1 MHYGTWM
8 VGMLASLDIV
18 KEVEGVVR
26 EKMEAVAQEKIVPLV
41 TKFLVQPV
49 TPVAV
54 LEFEQ
59 QLQNAF
65 RELGQNLMEW
75 TLNAAEPEDADD
87 QPHDVKVD
95 GGGYRRL
102 RDKTPNRDVATTF
115 GRITLWR
122 RGYRSWS
129 RDDGESLVFPLERQL
144 GLVEKT
150 TPALAGRIARRMAE
164 AGATQGTVIDWLRRE
179 HDVAIGVERLRH
191 LCEQVSSSLEEQR
204 ESHQVQYLLELLAQA
219 QASSGRN
226 KPVLAAGRDGV
237 TFHVQGVY
245 EVGSTATISVYDR
258 GGRRLGSVYLAQPSE
273 AHQTTLSDQL
283 TSLLRTTL
291 AGWNGP
297 LPRLCYVTDAGDAET
312 QYYRDVLRGMRD
324 PNKPWRRLKWIRIV
338 DYFHVSQRIA
348 TMAQALRFDSD
359 RDAHAWMIRM
369 RKLLKK
375 PGGAGRV
382 LHSAAAMKSRLGL
395 HKSRKAEFRRA
406 CNYLRNQRRFI
417 DYAKY
422 KRLGLPI
429 GSGVTEAAC
438 KTVFTQRLKLSGM
451 QWKRGGAKTIL
462 SLRIVLLSGIWDQAY
477 KASVK
482 SNTSCHIEVY
492 DNKSRSHSRIAA

>member
-1 MHYGTWM
+1 
-8 VGMLASLDIV
+8 
-18 KEVEGVVR
+18 
-26 EKMEAVAQEKIVPLV
+26 MEACLEQRIAPQL
-41 TKFLVQPV
+41 TKFLLGPI
-49 TPVAV
+49 TPEAT

-59 QLQNAF
+59 ELQNAT
-65 RELGQNLMEW
+65 RELGRDLMEW
-75 TLNAAEPEDADD
+75 TVNAAEPEEAEN
-87 QPHDVKVD
+87 QPHDVNVD
-95 GGGYRRL
+95 GGGFRRL

-164 AGATQGTVIDWLRRE
+164 AGATQGTVIDWLRQE
-179 HDVAIGVERLRH
+179 HNVAIGVERLRR
-191 LCEQVSSSLEEQR
+191 LCEQVSSSLERQR
-204 ESHQVQYLLELLAQA
+204 ESYQVQYLLDLLANA

-226 KPVLAAGRDGV
+226 RPVLAVGRDGV

-245 EVGSTATISVYDR
+245 EVGSTATITVYDR
-258 GGRRLGSVYLAQPSE
+258 SRRRLGTVYLAQPSE
-273 AHQTTLSDQL
+273 AYQTTLSDQL
-283 TSLLRTTL
+283 TSLLHKTL

-312 QYYRDVLRGMRD
+312 QYYREVLKWMRD
-324 PNKPWRRLKWIRIV
+324 PHKPWQRLEWIRIV
-338 DYFHVSQRIA
+338 DYFHVSERIA
-348 TMAQALRFDSD
+348 TMAHALRFDSE
-359 RDAHAWMIRM
+359 RDSQAWMIRM

-382 LHSAAAMKSRLGL
+382 LHSAAAMRSRLGV
-395 HKSRKAEFRRA
+395 HKSRQAEFTRA

-417 DYAKY
+417 NYAEY

-451 QWKRGGAKTIL
+451 QWKRGGAQVIL
-462 SLRIVLLSGIWDQAY
+462 QLRVMLLSGIWDDAY
-477 KASVK
+477 EASVK

-492 DNKSRSHSRIAA
+492 DKQSRFSNRIAA

>member
-1 MHYGTWM
+1 MALPKRSKAWYG
-8 VGMLASLDIV
+8 
-18 KEVEGVVR
+18 K
-26 EKMEAVAQEKIVPLV
+26 KMETCLEEKISPLL
-41 TKFLVQPV
+41 TKFLLRPI
-49 TPVAV
+49 TPEAT
-54 LEFEQ
+54 LEFERE
-59 QLQNAF
+59 LQNVT
-65 RELGQNLMEW
+65 REFGRDVMEW
-75 TLNAAEPEDADD
+75 TLNAAEPENADD
-87 QPHDVKVD
+87 QPHDAKVD

-164 AGATQGTVIDWLRRE
+164 AGATQGTVIDWLRQE
-179 HDVAIGVERLRH
+179 HDVAIGVERLRR
-191 LCEQVSSSLEEQR
+191 LCEHVSTDLEEQR
-204 ESHQVQYLLELLAQA
+204 ELYQVHYLLELLAQA

-226 KPVLAAGRDGV
+226 KPVLAVGRDGV

-258 GGRRLGSVYLAQPSE
+258 NGRRLGTVYLAQPSE
-273 AHQTTLSDQL
+273 AYQTTLSDQL
-283 TSLLRTTL
+283 TSLIRKTL
-291 AGWNGP
+291 ADWNGP

-312 QYYRDVLRGMRD
+312 QYYRQVLRGMRD
-324 PNKPWRRLKWIRIV
+324 PKKPWRRLEWIRIV
-338 DYFHVSQRIA
+338 DYFHVSERIA
-348 TMAQALRFDSD
+348 TMAQALRFDSE

-369 RKLLKK
+369 RKLLTK
-375 PGGAGRV
+375 PNGGGRV
-382 LHSAAAMKSRLGL
+382 LHSVAALRSRLGL
-395 HKSRKAEFRRA
+395 HKSHQAEFRRA

-417 DYAKY
+417 NYEEY
-422 KRLGLPI
+422 RRLGLPI

-451 QWKRGGAKTIL
+451 QWKRGGAQIIL
-462 SLRIVLLSGIWDQAY
+462 RLRVVLLSGIWDQAY
-477 KASVK
+477 KATVK

-492 DNKSRSHSRIAA
+492 DNKSRPGSRIAA

>member
-1 MHYGTWM
+1 MSKTWYGKKM
-8 VGMLASLDIV
+8 SACLEEKLAPLLTRFLLQPITP
-18 KEVEGVVR
+18 
-26 EKMEAVAQEKIVPLV
+26 EA
-41 TKFLVQPV
+41 T
-49 TPVAV
+49 

-59 QLQNAF
+59 QLQKVTQ
-65 RELGQNLMEW
+65 ELGRELMEW
-75 TLNAAEPEDADD
+75 TLNAAEPDEVDN
-87 QPHDVKVD
+87 QPHDVKIE

-102 RDKTPNRDVATTF
+102 RGKTPNRDVATSF

-144 GLVEKT
+144 GLVEKI

-164 AGATQGTVIDWLRRE
+164 AGATQGTVIDWLRQE
-179 HDVAIGVERLRH
+179 HDVAIGVERLRQV
-191 LCEQVSSSLEEQR
+191 CEQVSSSLEEQR
-204 ESHQVQYLLELLAQA
+204 ESYQVEYLLKLLAQA

-226 KPVLAAGRDGV
+226 KPVLAVGRDGV

-258 GGRRLGSVYLAQPSE
+258 SGRRLGTVYLAQPSE
-273 AHQTTLSDQL
+273 AYQTTLSNQL
-283 TSLLRTTL
+283 TSLIRRTL
-291 AGWNGP
+291 VGCSGP

-312 QYYRDVLRGMRD
+312 QYYRDVLRKMRD
-324 PNKPWRRLKWIRIV
+324 PRRPWCQLEWIRIV
-338 DYFHVSQRIA
+338 DYFHVSERIA

-369 RKLLKK
+369 RKLLIKR
-375 PGGAGRV
+375 GGAGRV
-382 LHSAAAMKSRLGL
+382 LHSVAAMKSRLGL
-395 HKSRKAEFRRA
+395 HKSHHAEFDRA
-406 CNYLRNQRRFI
+406 CNYLRNQREFI
-417 DYAKY
+417 HYAEY

-451 QWKRGGAKTIL
+451 QWTRGGAQVIL
-462 SLRIVLLSGIWDQAY
+462 RLRIVLLSGIWDEAY

-482 SNTSCHIEVY
+482 ANTSSHIEVY
-492 DNKSRSHSRIAA
+492 SKNTKSVSRIAA

>member
-1 MHYGTWM
+1 ME
-8 VGMLASLDIV
+8 ASL
-18 KEVEGVVR
+18 EGRIAPLLAQFLLQPITPEATLELER
-26 EKMEAVAQEKIVPLV
+26 ELQEA
-41 TKFLVQPV
+41 T
-49 TPVAV
+49 
-54 LEFEQ
+54 
-59 QLQNAF
+59 
-65 RELGQNLMEW
+65 RELGRDLMEW
-75 TLNAAEPEDADD
+75 TVNAAEPDDAED
-87 QPHDVKVD
+87 QPHDAKVETY
-95 GGGYRRL
+95 GYRRL
-102 RDKTPNRDVATTF
+102 REKTPNRDVATTF

-129 RDDGESLVFPLERQL
+129 RDDGAPVIFPLERQL

-150 TPALAGRIARRMAE
+150 TPALAGRMARRMAE
-164 AGATQGTVIDWLRRE
+164 AGATQGTVLEWLRQE

-191 LCEQVSSSLEEQR
+191 VCEQVSSSLEEQR
-204 ESHQVQYLLELLAQA
+204 EAHQVQYLLELLAQA

-226 KPVLAAGRDGV
+226 RPVLAVGRDGV

-258 GGRRLGSVYLAQPSE
+258 RGRRLGTVYLAQPSE
-273 AHQTTLSDQL
+273 AHQTTLSDHL
-283 TSLLRTTL
+283 TSLIRKIL

-312 QYYRDVLRGMRD
+312 QYYRDVLRRMHH
-324 PNKPWRRLKWIRIV
+324 PNKPCQRLDWIRIV
-338 DYFHVSQRIA
+338 DYFHVSERIA
-348 TMAQALRFDSD
+348 TMAQALRFDSE

-395 HKSRKAEFRRA
+395 HKARQADFRRA
-406 CNYLRNQRRFI
+406 CSYLRNQRRFI
-417 DYAKY
+417 DYADY

-451 QWKRGGAKTIL
+451 QWKRGGAQIIL
-462 SLRIVLLSGIWDQAY
+462 RLRIVLLSGIWDQAY
-477 KASVK
+477 QASVT

-492 DNKSRSHSRIAA
+492 DKNSPLGARTAA

>member
-1 MHYGTWM
+1 MSKAWYG
-8 VGMLASLDIV
+8 
-18 KEVEGVVR
+18 K
-26 EKMEAVAQEKIVPLV
+26 KMETSEEKISPLV
-41 TKFLVQPV
+41 TKFLLGPI
-49 TPVAV
+49 TPEAT

-59 QLQNAF
+59 ELQKVI
-65 RELGQNLMEW
+65 RELGRDVMEW
-75 TLNAAEPEDADD
+75 TFNAAEPEDADD
-87 QPHDVKVD
+87 QPHDAKVE

-129 RDDGESLVFPLERQL
+129 RDDGESLIFPLERQL
-144 GLVEKT
+144 GLVVKV

-164 AGATQGTVIDWLRRE
+164 AGATQGTVIDWLRQE
-179 HDVAIGVERLRH
+179 HDVAIGVERLRQ

-204 ESHQVQYLLELLAQA
+204 ESHQIQYLLELLAQA

-226 KPVLAAGRDGV
+226 RPVLAVGRDGV

-245 EVGSTATISVYDR
+245 EFGSTGTVSVYNR
-258 GGRRLGSVYLAQPSE
+258 SGRRLGTVYLAQPSE
-273 AHQTTLSDQL
+273 AYQTTLSVQL
-283 TSLLRTTL
+283 TSLVLKTL
-291 AGWNGP
+291 AAWTGP

-312 QYYRDVLRGMRD
+312 QYYDDVLQRMRD
-324 PNKPWRRLKWIRIV
+324 PNKPWQTLEWIRIV
-338 DYFHVSQRIA
+338 DYFHVSERIA
-348 TMAQALRFDSD
+348 TMAQALRFDSE
-359 RDAHAWMIRM
+359 RDSHAWMIRM

-382 LHSAAAMKSRLGL
+382 LRSAAAMRSRLGL
-395 HKSRKAEFRRA
+395 HKSRQAEFRRA
-406 CNYLRNQRRFI
+406 CNYLRNQRRYI
-417 DYAKY
+417 DYADY

-451 QWKRGGAKTIL
+451 QWKRGGAQTIL
-462 SLRIVLLSGIWDQAY
+462 RLRIVLLSGIWDQAY
-477 KASVK
+477 KASVR

-492 DNKSRSHSRIAA
+492 GKNTRTGSRIAA

>member
-1 MHYGTWM
+1 MW
-8 VGMLASLDIV
+8 
-18 KEVEGVVR
+18 
-26 EKMEAVAQEKIVPLV
+26 
-41 TKFLVQPV
+41 
-49 TPVAV
+49 
-54 LEFEQ
+54 EFEQ
-59 QLQNAF
+59 ALQDAT
-65 RELGQNLMEW
+65 RELGRGLLEW

-102 RDKTPNRDVATTF
+102 REKTPNRDVATTL

-122 RGYRSWS
+122 RGYRSWW
-129 RDDGESLVFPLERQL
+129 RDDGESLVFPLERRL
-144 GLVEKT
+144 GLVEKI

-164 AGATQGTVIDWLRRE
+164 AGATQGTVIEWLRQE
-179 HDVAIGVERLRH
+179 HGVAIGVERLRQ
-191 LCEQVSSSLEEQR
+191 LCEQVSNRLAAQR
-204 ESHQVQYLLELLAQA
+204 EAHQVQRLLTWLAQA
-219 QASSGRN
+219 QASLGRN
-226 KPVLAAGRDGV
+226 RPVLAAGRDGV

-258 GGRRLGSVYLAQPSE
+258 RGRRLGTVYLAQPSE
-273 AHQTTLSDQL
+273 AYQTTLSEQL
-283 TSLLRTTL
+283 TSLLRKTL

-324 PNKPWRRLKWIRIV
+324 PKKPWQRLNWIRIV
-338 DYFHVSQRIA
+338 DYFHVSERIA
-348 TMAQALRFDSD
+348 TLAQTLRFDSE

-375 PGGAGRV
+375 PGGASRV
-382 LHSAAAMKSRLGL
+382 LHSAAAMNRRLGL
-395 HKSRKAEFRRA
+395 HKSRPKEFERA

-417 DYAKY
+417 HYVEY

-438 KTVFTQRLKLSGM
+438 KTIFTQRLKLSGM
-451 QWKRGGAKTIL
+451 QWKRGGAQIIL
-462 SLRIVLLSGIWDQAY
+462 QLRIVLLSGIWDQAY

-482 SNTSCHIEVY
+482 SHESSLIEAY
-492 DNKSRSHSRIAA
+492 DKQARSRSQTAA

>member
-1 MHYGTWM
+1 
-8 VGMLASLDIV
+8 
-18 KEVEGVVR
+18 
-26 EKMEAVAQEKIVPLV
+26 MEAALEERIAPLL
-41 TKFLVQPV
+41 TKFLNRPI
-49 TPVAV
+49 TPEAT

-59 QLQNAF
+59 ELQKVI
-65 RELGQNLMEW
+65 RELGRELMEW

-87 QPHDVKVD
+87 QPHDAKVD

-102 RDKTPNRDVATTF
+102 RDKTPNSDVATTF
-115 GRITLWR
+115 GRMTLWR

-129 RDDGESLVFPLERQL
+129 RDDGESLIFPLERQL

-150 TPALAGRIARRMAE
+150 TPAMAGRIARRMAE
-164 AGATQGTVIDWLRRE
+164 AGATQGTVIQWLRQE
-179 HDVAIGVERLRH
+179 HNVAMGVERLRG

-204 ESHQVQYLLELLAQA
+204 ESFQVAYLLELLAQA
-219 QASSGRN
+219 QSSSGRN
-226 KPVLAAGRDGV
+226 RPVLAVGRDGV

-258 GGRRLGSVYLAQPSE
+258 SGRRLGTVYLAQPSE
-273 AHQTTLSDQL
+273 AYQTTLSAQL
-283 TSLLRTTL
+283 TSLVRKTL

-312 QYYRDVLRGMRD
+312 QYYRDVLRWMRD
-324 PNKPWRRLKWIRIV
+324 PNKPWQRLQWIRIV
-338 DYFHVSQRIA
+338 DYFHVSERIA

-395 HKSRKAEFRRA
+395 HKSRQAEFRRA

-417 DYAKY
+417 DYAEY

-451 QWKRGGAKTIL
+451 QWKRGGAQTIL
-462 SLRIVLLSGIWDQAY
+462 RLRIVLLSGIWDQAY

-492 DNKSRSHSRIAA
+492 DKKSRSRSRIAA

>member
-1 MHYGTWM
+1 MALPKKSKAWYG
-8 VGMLASLDIV
+8 
-18 KEVEGVVR
+18 K
-26 EKMEAVAQEKIVPLV
+26 KMEACLEEKIGPLL
-41 TKFLVQPV
+41 TRFLLQPI
-49 TPVAV
+49 TPEAT

-59 QLQNAF
+59 QLQNVIQA
-65 RELGQNLMEW
+65 LGRDLMEW
-75 TLNAAEPEDADD
+75 TLNAAEPDDAGD
-87 QPHDVKVD
+87 QPHDAKVG

-102 RDKTPNRDVATTF
+102 RDKTPNRDVGTTF

-144 GLVEKT
+144 GLVEKI
-150 TPALAGRIARRMAE
+150 TPALAGRIALRMAE
-164 AGATQGTVIDWLRRE
+164 AGATQGTVIEWLRQE
-179 HDVAIGVERLRH
+179 HDMAIGVERLRH
-191 LCEQVSSSLEEQR
+191 LCEEVSSSLEEQR

-226 KPVLAAGRDGV
+226 RPVLAAGRDGV

-258 GGRRLGSVYLAQPSE
+258 RGRRLGTVYLAQPSE
-273 AHQTTLSDQL
+273 AYQTTLSDQL
-283 TSLLRTTL
+283 TSLLRKTL

-297 LPRLCYVTDAGDAET
+297 LPRLCYVTDAGDAES
-312 QYYRDVLRGMRD
+312 QYYRNVLRWMRD
-324 PNKPWRRLKWIRIV
+324 PNKPWQRLEWIRIV
-338 DYFHVSQRIA
+338 DYFHVSERIA
-348 TMAQALRFDSD
+348 TMAQALQFESQ

-382 LHSAAAMKSRLGL
+382 LHSAAAMRSRLGL
-395 HKSRKAEFRRA
+395 HESRQDDFLRA

-417 DYAKY
+417 EYAEY

-451 QWKRGGAKTIL
+451 QWKRGGAQIIL
-462 SLRIVLLSGIWDQAY
+462 RLRIVLLSGIWDQAY

-492 DNKSRSHSRIAA
+492 NNNTRSESRPAA